1 MIVFLP
7 AFLSLYMLDT
17 FGHNTVCVL
26 SLSFGANRHFNVRV
40 FTFSCHNSVIVFND
54 YYIFICI
61 CCTTHCGSSIDGWFT
76 LIVIVV

>member
-7 AFLSLYMLDT
+7 AFLSLYMMDT

-40 FTFSCHNSVIVFND
+40 FTFSRHNSVIVLMTI
-54 YYIFICI
+54 IFVYVYVVLPIAGRLL
-61 CCTTHCGSSIDGWFT
+61 TDG
-76 LIVIVV
+76 LLSLLL

>member
-7 AFLSLYMLDT
+7 AFLSLYMMDT

-40 FTFSCHNSVIVFND
+40 LPFHAI
-54 YYIFICI
+54 IR
-61 CCTTHCGSSIDGWFT
+61 
-76 LIVIVV
+76 